1 MIKPKLERSCPR
13 FRRQCESR
21 RAGPGR
27 GRQCNTQ
34 ARTPTAI
41 WFRRWPAIR
50 PAGSAPWPTRTRR
63 VVMASLGVMQEQKA
77 GRKRSRA
84 VALAA
89 ILLVILALGP
99 FFWRVADDLIGGE
112 HISDIATQF
121 SLWVCILCPALLAAA
136 LVAGWSRDKS

>member
-1 MIKPKLERSCPR
+1 MKAAELARDAASPATPGADRNRDLLSALAGNQAGRERDV
-13 FRRQCESR
+13 
-21 RAGPGR
+21 AY
-27 GRQCNTQ
+27 
-34 ARTPTAI
+34 
-41 WFRRWPAIR
+41 
-50 PAGSAPWPTRTRR
+50 RTRR
-63 VVMASLGVMQEQKA
+63 VVLASLGVMQDQKA

-84 VALAA
+84 VALAS